1 VKTEKEI
8 NFPVQ
13 AGIQCNVKHQ
23 SIIEERINL
32 SRFRLWPE
40 GTTEPDVWLCEENNC
55 HIESSLPRIPVG
67 SIGLFQYWGPPTE
80 RANIKIKQLDIDVSN
95 LKVKKKGMKS
105 FPNLGGKCDPLLLE
119 FSGDWEYI
127 ER

>member
-1 VKTEKEI
+1 MKTEKDI
-8 NFPVQ
+8 YFPVQ
-13 AGIQCNVKHQ
+13 AGIQYNVKHQ
-23 SIIEERINL
+23 SIIEEGINL

-40 GTTEPDVWLCEENNC
+40 GTTEPEVWLCEENNC
-55 HIESSLPRIPVG
+55 HIGTSLPRIPVG
-67 SIGLFQYWGPPTE
+67 SFGLFQYWITPTE
-80 RANIKIKQLDIDVSN
+80 WTNIKVKQLDNDVRN
-95 LKVKKKGMKS
+95 LKVKKKGMTS